1 MKNYNFKDIIGEVKK
16 HHKILITTHANPD
29 GDAIGSS
36 LALFGYLKKK
46 LHEVYVMVPD
56 PDPTFLHWM
65 PDHENLLVFN
75 KDRET
80 CLKVIEQAELI
91 FSVDYNTLDRLEE
104 ATEFVRKAKGKKIL
118 IDHHKDPDQS
128 FHLMISDISVSST
141 AELIYDFIIESG
153 DHDLIDTDIAAC
165 IYAGIIT
172 DTGSFSYSCNN
183 EKTYQIT
190 AHLISAGIDG
200 EHIHRM
206 VYDTYSE
213 DRLRLLGYS
222 LSDKLVVL
230 QESHTAYISL
240 SKDDLKRFN
249 YQVGDTEGIV
259 NFGLSI
265 KDINLAALFMEK
277 EGLVKISFRSKGNF
291 SVNDLAHKYFDGGGH
306 NNAAGAYS
314 YVSLQET
321 ISKFL
326 SLLPVY
332 TEQLKKV
339 Y

>member
-1 MKNYNFKDIIGEVKK
+1 MIGEVEK
-16 HHKILITTHANPD
+16 HHKILITSHANPD

-46 LHEVYVMVPD
+46 HHEVCVMVPD

-65 PDHENLLVFN
+65 PYHENLLVFS
-75 KDRET
+75 KDREA

-91 FSVDYNTLDRLEE
+91 FSVDYNTIDRLEE
-104 ATEFVRKAKGKKIL
+104 ATEFVRKAKGKKVL
-118 IDHHKDPDQS
+118 IDHHKDPDPG
-128 FHLMISDISVSST
+128 FHLMISDMNVSST
-141 AELIYDFIIESG
+141 AELIYDFIVESG
-153 DHDLIDTDIAAC
+153 DRDLIDTNIAAC

-222 LSDKLVVL
+222 LSDKLIVL
-230 QESHTAYISL
+230 HESHTAYISL
-240 SKDDLKRFN
+240 SKDDLQRFN
-249 YQVGDTEGIV
+249 HQVGDTEGIV

-291 SVNDLAHKYFDGGGH
+291 SVNELARKYFDGGGH

-314 YVSLQET
+314 YISLQET

>member
-1 MKNYNFKDIIGEVKK
+1 MKNSNFKDIIGEVRK

-46 LHEVYVMVPD
+46 LHEVYIMAPD
-56 PDPTFLHWM
+56 PDPAFLHWM
-65 PDHENLLVFN
+65 PYHENLLVFN
-75 KDRET
+75 KDREI
-80 CLKVIEQAELI
+80 CIKAIDQAELLI
-91 FSVDYNTLDRLEE
+91 SVDYNTLDRLEE
-104 ATEFVRKAKGKKIL
+104 ATEFVQKAKGIKIL
-118 IDHHKDPDQS
+118 IDHHKDPDS
-128 FHLMISDISVSST
+128 GFHWMISDITVSST
-141 AELIYDFIIESG
+141 AELIYDFIVESG
-153 DHDLIDTDIAAC
+153 DHDLIDTNIAAC

-222 LSDKLVVL
+222 LSDKLIVL
-230 QESHTAYISL
+230 HESHTAYISL
-240 SKDDLKRFN
+240 SKDDLQRFN
-249 YQVGDTEGIV
+249 HQVGDTEGIV

-265 KDINLAALFMEK
+265 KDINLAALFMER

-291 SVNDLAHKYFDGGGH
+291 SVNDLARKHFDGGGH

-314 YVSLQET
+314 YISLQET

>member
-1 MKNYNFKDIIGEVKK
+1 LKNSNFKDLIGEVRK

-29 GDAIGSS
+29 GDAIGSG

-46 LHEVYVMVPD
+46 LHEVYIMVPD

-65 PDHENLLVFN
+65 PYHENLLVFN
-75 KDRET
+75 KDREA
-80 CLKVIEQAELI
+80 CIKAIDQAELLI
-91 FSVDYNTLDRLEE
+91 SVDYNTLDRLEE
-104 ATEFVRKAKGKKIL
+104 ATGFVQKAKGIKIL
-118 IDHHKDPDQS
+118 IDHHKDPDPG
-128 FHLMISDISVSST
+128 FHWMISDINVSST

-153 DHDLIDTDIAAC
+153 DRDLIDIDIAAC

-230 QESHTAYISL
+230 HESHTAYISL
-240 SKDDLKRFN
+240 SRDDLQRFN
-249 YQVGDTEGIV
+249 HQVGDTEGIV

-265 KDINLAALFMEK
+265 KDINLAALFMER

-291 SVNDLAHKYFDGGGH
+291 SVNELARKYFDGGGH

-314 YVSLQET
+314 YISLQET
-321 ISKFL
+321 INKFL

>member
-1 MKNYNFKDIIGEVKK
+1 LKNSNFKDIIGEVKK

-36 LALFGYLKKK
+36 LALFGYLKMKR
-46 LHEVYVMVPD
+46 HEVYVMVPD
-56 PDPTFLHWM
+56 PDPAFLHWM
-65 PDHENLLVFN
+65 PYHENLLVFS
-75 KDRET
+75 KDREN
-80 CLKVIEQAELI
+80 CLKVIEESDLI
-91 FSVDYNTLDRLEE
+91 FSIDYNTLDRLEE
-104 ATEFVRKAKGKKIL
+104 ATEFVQNAQGKKIL
-118 IDHHKDPDQS
+118 IDHHKEPDSS
-128 FHLMISDISVSST
+128 FDWMISDISVSST
-141 AELIYDFIIESG
+141 AELIYDFIIASG
-153 DHDLIDTDIAAC
+153 DRDLIDADIAAC
-165 IYAGIIT
+165 IYAGIVT

-230 QESHTAYISL
+230 PESHTAYISL
-240 SKDDLKRFN
+240 SRDDLQRFN
-249 YQVGDTEGIV
+249 HQIGDTEGIV

-277 EGLVKISFRSKGNF
+277 EGLVKISFRSKGSF
-291 SVNDLAHKYFDGGGH
+291 SVNELARTHFDGGGH

-321 ISKFL
+321 INKFL
-326 SLLPVY
+326 SLLEVY
-332 TEQLKKV
+332 REQLKKV

>member
-1 MKNYNFKDIIGEVKK
+1 MKNSNFKDIIGEVKK

-65 PDHENLLVFN
+65 PYHENLLVFN

-104 ATEFVRKAKGKKIL
+104 ATEFVRKAEGKKIL
-118 IDHHKDPDQS
+118 IDHHKDPDQR

-213 DRLRLLGYS
+213 ARLRLLGYS

-230 QESHTAYISL
+230 HESHTAYISL

-249 YQVGDTEGIV
+249 HQVGDTEGIV

-291 SVNDLAHKYFDGGGH
+291 SVNDLARKYFDGGGH

-314 YVSLQET
+314 YLSLQET